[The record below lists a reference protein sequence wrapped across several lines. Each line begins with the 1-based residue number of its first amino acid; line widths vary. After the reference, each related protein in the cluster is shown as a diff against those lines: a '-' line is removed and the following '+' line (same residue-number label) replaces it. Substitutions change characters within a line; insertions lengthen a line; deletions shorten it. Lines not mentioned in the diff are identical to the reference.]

1 MNITPISNL
10 KFNGRFKN
18 TPSLNYMLG
27 YADKE
32 TLTRFNAIVKRAKNV
47 DDKKVFSFKHH
58 IYNDIEKFSLYSQK
72 DNVTV
77 LEKEIAQKY
86 DENLFVFDKYEKYS
100 KVLKPFISLLESK
113 YSKEQTR
120 SQIIEDIIR
129 DLV

>member
-1 MNITPISNL
+1 MQITPINNTS
-10 KFNGRFKN
+10 FNGRFKN
-18 TPSLNYMLG
+18 TPSLNYMLS

-32 TLTRFNAIVKRAKNV
+32 TLTRFNAVVKRAKNV
-47 DDKKVFSFKHH
+47 NDKKVFSFKHH

-77 LEKEIAQKY
+77 LEKELAQKY
-86 DENLFVFDKYEKYS
+86 EEDLFVFDKYEKYS

-120 SQIIEDIIR
+120 SQIIEDIMK